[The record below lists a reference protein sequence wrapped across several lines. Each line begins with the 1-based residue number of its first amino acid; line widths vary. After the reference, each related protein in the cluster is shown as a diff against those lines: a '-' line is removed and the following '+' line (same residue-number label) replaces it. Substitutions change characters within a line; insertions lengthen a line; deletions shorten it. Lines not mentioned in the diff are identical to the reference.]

1 VKQRKVPKN
10 VQYIVLFVHR
20 SIDRYHI
27 TSHIVMR
34 FHALIILVACI
45 NAAAAQISSHFS
57 SRDHAYI
64 AEKALSTL
72 SSSSCLRDIY
82 YSIDHLTRIGH
93 TNMPCDCS
101 KLRSL
106 LTANVSAYDGFYGLS
121 SLNICDCGEAPI
133 DLTTTAQRSIQV
145 VC

>member
-1 VKQRKVPKN
+1 
-10 VQYIVLFVHR
+10 
-20 SIDRYHI
+20 
-27 TSHIVMR
+27 MR
-34 FHALIILVACI
+34 FPAVPIVLVACI

-57 SRDHAYI
+57 SHDHQYI

-72 SSSSCLRDIY
+72 SSSSSSCLRDIY

-93 TNMPCDCS
+93 TSIPCDCN
-101 KLRSL
+101 KLRSM

-121 SLNICDCGEAPI
+121 SLNICDCGAAPI